1 MTIQEWI
8 DGYAQAWRDKD
19 ADAAADLFT
28 ETGTYTSD
36 PFAEAHVGPDGVREY
51 WSGVTATQEELR
63 VLFGSA
69 IASADARRAAVEF
82 WVTMVNGGTELT
94 LTGILFLRFDAS
106 GRCEELR
113 ETWNIGMGRTDPPP
127 AWGS

>member
-1 MTIQEWI
+1 MSIQEWI
-8 DGYAQAWRDKD
+8 DGYASAWLSKD
-19 ADAAADLFT
+19 PDAAAELFT
-28 ETGTYTSD
+28 ATSTYRDS
-36 PFAEAHVGPDGVREY
+36 PFGEPHVGAKGVRKY

-82 WVTMVNGGTELT
+82 WVTMVNGGVELT

-106 GRCEELR
+106 GLCEELR
-113 ETWNIGMGRTDPPP
+113 EAWNITEGHSDPPP

>member
-28 ETGTYTSD
+28 QTATYTAD
-36 PFAEAHVGPDGVREY
+36 PFGEPAAGQDAVREY

-69 IASADARRAAVEF
+69 IASADSRRAAVEF
-82 WVTMVNGGTELT
+82 WVSMVNGGTELT
-94 LTGILFLRFDAS
+94 LTGILFLRFDPS

-113 ETWNIGMGRTDPPP
+113 ETWNIGMGRSDPPA